1 MTPRIIVALLAVFS
15 LTSILAAGT
24 ADAVLG
30 RWSDGKNAFTFRRDS
45 TVIKRPMGT
54 PGHAG
59 TPVALKYRT
68 EQDRV
73 IITDSAGHQLL
84 HQLRGGILVGPA
96 GEQFK
101 PWDHVVTVFGFIMA
115 PDGSRRDIKFITS
128 QDPMD
133 LHEVKGALTE
143 KEKRAG
149 IQLMA
154 QRKHPIPQQEV
165 GKTRYDYILFDNRT
179 TSYIQ

>member
-1 MTPRIIVALLAVFS
+1 MTPRIIVALVAVILS
-15 LTSILAAGT
+15 ASILAAST
-24 ADAVLG
+24 SDAVLG
-30 RWSDGKNAFTFRRDS
+30 RWSDGKNALTFRRDG

-59 TPVALKYRT
+59 TPMTLKYRS
-68 EQDRV
+68 EENRV

-84 HQLRGGILVGPA
+84 YQLRGGVLLGAA

-101 PWDHVVTVFGFIMA
+101 PWDHVVVVFGFTMA
-115 PDGSRRDIKFITS
+115 LDGSRRDIKFITC

-154 QRKHPIPQQEV
+154 QRRHPIPQQEV
-165 GKTRYDYILFDNRT
+165 GKTRYDYALFDNRT
-179 TSYIQ
+179 KSYIQ